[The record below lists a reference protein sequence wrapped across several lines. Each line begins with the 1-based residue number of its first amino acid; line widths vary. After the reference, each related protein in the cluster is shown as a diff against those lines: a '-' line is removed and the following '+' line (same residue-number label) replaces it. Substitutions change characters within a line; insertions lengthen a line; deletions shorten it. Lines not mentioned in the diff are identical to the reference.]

1 MNHFLKAS
9 LLIFC
14 LFILVNN
21 AKATHI
27 VGGEFEMVHQDGFN
41 YTFNTVLYFDEV
53 NGNPGA
59 KDNFVLATIF
69 NKRTNAFVRQITMNF
84 VQEENVPYT
93 NIDCAIGEL
102 RTSRLFYTTTVFL
115 SPDTFNEPE
124 GYYLV
129 WERCCRNNT
138 ITNVVLTAPN
148 TVGQTFYMEFP
159 PVVDSTGAPF
169 INSSPV
175 LFPPLSDYACVGEYY
190 YVDFAGSDPDG
201 DSIVYSMV
209 TPLHTSTL
217 QAVPIPTPAPH
228 PDVPWKPGINVDNQ
242 IPGYPS
248 LSVSKTGFLTV
259 TPSFSGLFVFA
270 VKAEEFR
277 DGVKIGEVRRDFQM
291 LVIDCPD
298 VGSPPG
304 IFAKVKG
311 SPQLYTE
318 GQVITF
324 RPDDEQRCLELFV
337 QDIDVPENIR
347 IVAKPVN
354 FNTDISEIL
363 SLNSGFVLNKDDT
376 LKAEVCFP
384 LCPYTANQPMLID
397 LIAYDDACSLPLS
410 DTIRI
415 AINVIPPENHAPT
428 FVAPIND
435 LITKSV
441 TEGETF
447 TLPIKATDEDGDPLF
462 LSFIPDSFVMED
474 VGMRF
479 SQPVAVDGEINS
491 TFTWETGC
499 DIYDFTQQTDFE
511 LMVLV
516 GDFDACQINARDTL
530 KMSLHV
536 ILPDNTDPIVTSDLS
551 ATFLSAELNNLIN
564 FNVFGNDADNDSIK
578 LEMVTK
584 GFSADAYGITFPE
597 AVGKGSTSSPFNWNL
612 DCRSTNLDTK
622 DEFTFYFIATD
633 KDKCKFPNADTLE
646 VVIKLFPPKNV
657 PPQVSLQNKNAQ
669 DTIKIAVGSTLTLD
683 ILGLDPDGDSI
694 FLTLMDRGKYEGL
707 DFTFDDVAGVGFV
720 KSPLTWI
727 PSCQNLADQMASNE
741 AFTFRF
747 LGRDNYCIA
756 PTFDTLT
763 VTVFIK
769 DVFADFDKF
778 QPPNIFTPNGDGKN
792 DFFRLSDW
800 KEEKFNIPPD
810 NCVNQFKEISI
821 YNRYGKRVFHDNRRT
836 FTWHGKGMSTGV
848 YYYSLKFTN
857 AEYNGTVS
865 ILF

>member
-1 MNHFLKAS
+1 MNNFLKAT

-14 LFILVNN
+14 LFILVN
-21 AKATHI
+21 KVQATHI

-59 KDNFVLATIF
+59 KDAFVLATIF

-84 VQEENVPYT
+84 VEEQNVPYT
-93 NIDCAIGEL
+93 NLDCAIGEL
-102 RTSRLFYTTTVFL
+102 QTTRMFYTATVFL

-138 ITNVVLTAPN
+138 ITNVILTAPN

-159 PVVDSTGAPF
+159 PVVDTNGDAF
-169 INSSPV
+169 VNSSPV
-175 LFPPLSDYACVGEYY
+175 LFPPLSDYACVDEFYY
-190 YVDFAGSDPDG
+190 IDFAGSDPDG

-217 QAVPIPTPAPH
+217 EPVPLPTAAPH
-228 PDVPWKPGINVDNQ
+228 PDVPWRAGIDVNNQ
-242 IPGYPS
+242 IPGNPS
-248 LSVSKTGFLTV
+248 LRISKTGFLTV
-259 TPSFSGLFVFA
+259 TPSASGLYVFA

-277 DGVKIGEVRRDFQM
+277 TGKKIGEVRRDFQM

-298 VGSPPG
+298 PGDPPS
-304 IFAKVKG
+304 IFAKIKG

-324 RPDDEQRCLELFV
+324 RPEDDQRCLELFV
-337 QDIDVPENIR
+337 QDADVPENIR
-347 IVAKPVN
+347 IIAKPVN
-354 FNTDISEIL
+354 FNTDVSEIL
-363 SLNSGFVLNKDDT
+363 SLNSGFLLNKSDT

-384 LCPYTANQPMLID
+384 LCPYTTNQPMLID

-415 AINVIPPENHAPT
+415 AINVIPPENHAPI
-428 FVAPIND
+428 FVTPVND
-435 LITKSV
+435 LITESV

-447 TLPIKATDEDGDPLF
+447 TLPIKATDADDDPLF
-462 LSFIPDSFVMED
+462 FSFIPDGFVMED
-474 VGMRF
+474 VGMSF
-479 SQPVAVDGEINS
+479 SQPVAVDGEINT

-499 DIYDFTQQTDFE
+499 DIYDFTQQTAFE

-516 GDFDACQINARDTL
+516 GDFDACQVNVRDTL
-530 KMSLHV
+530 RMSLDV
-536 ILPDNTDPIVTSDLS
+536 ILPDNTDPVVTSDLS
-551 ATFLSAELNNLIN
+551 NTFFSIELNNAIN
-564 FNVFGNDADNDSIK
+564 FNVFANDADNDSIK
-578 LEMVTK
+578 LEMVVD

-597 AVGKGSTSSPFNWNL
+597 AIGKGSTSSKFNWDL
-612 DCRSTNLDTK
+612 DCRSINLDTK

-633 KDKCKFPNADTLE
+633 KDKCKFPNADTLA
-646 VVIKLFPPKNV
+646 VAIKLLPPKNV
-657 PPQVSLQNKNAQ
+657 PPQVTLQNRNKQ
-669 DTIKIAVGSTLTLD
+669 DTIKIAVGSKLTLD

-694 FLTLMDRGKYEGL
+694 ALTLMDRARYSGL
-707 DFTFDDVAGVGFV
+707 DFTFDDIAGIGLV

-727 PSCQNLADQMASNE
+727 PSCENLTEQMVTKAPV
-741 AFTFRF
+741 TFRF

-756 PTFDTLT
+756 PTFDTLS
-763 VTVFIK
+763 VVVLIE
-769 DVFADFDKF
+769 DIFADFDKF
-778 QPPNIFTPNGDGKN
+778 LPPNVFTPNSDGKN

-810 NCVNQFKEISI
+810 NCANQFKEITI
-821 YNRYGKRVFHDNRRT
+821 YNRYGKQVFSDNKRT
-836 FTWHGKGMSTGV
+836 FTWHGKGMSTGI
-848 YYYSLKFTN
+848 YYYSLKFTHT
-857 AEYNGTVS
+857 EYNGVVS